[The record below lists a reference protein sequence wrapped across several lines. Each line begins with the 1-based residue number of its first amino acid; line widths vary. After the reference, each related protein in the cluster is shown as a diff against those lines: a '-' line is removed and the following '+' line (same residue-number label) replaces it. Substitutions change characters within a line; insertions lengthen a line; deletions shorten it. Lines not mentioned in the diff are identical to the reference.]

1 MFWLLVKRSEAASK
15 RFPFTYCQ
23 TAFAEDL
30 PGLALL
36 VQPCLSSHLPAQQ
49 FLHDVAV
56 RWRVGEYC
64 PYKDVRV
71 PQRMLDHSAAAQVL
85 DVKAQVTVPVVRLE
99 QSVVG
104 VRSKELRRSQSHH

>member
-1 MFWLLVKRSEAASK
+1 M
-15 RFPFTYCQ
+15 
-23 TAFAEDL
+23 
-30 PGLALL
+30 

-49 FLHDVAV
+49 LLHDVAV

-64 PYKDVRV
+64 SYKDVRV

-85 DVKAQVTVPVVRLE
+85 DVKAQVTVPVVRLK

-104 VRSKELRRSQSHH
+104 VRPKELRRSH